1 MLCGKRFSSRK
12 DADAF
17 CVRLKNCQRLS
28 CRPLS
33 RQTRKT
39 PQPIAVIC
47 GSARLFSFTG
57 KPTRPGK
64 SDRPSF
70 HVKRR
75 AEKSVHLPATFPPL
89 ATFIGT
95 STPKQNPSVKDLR
108 VEKFVKR
115 IYLSCMLCWCVCVP
129 CCFLC
134 IDLGTGPAH
143 KNLALACAWVQ
154 PIRYEK

>member
-1 MLCGKRFSSRK
+1 MLCGKRFSSQK

-17 CVRLKNCQRLS
+17 YVRLKNCQRLS
-28 CRPLS
+28 YRPLS

-47 GSARLFSFTG
+47 GGARLFSFTG

-108 VEKFVKR
+108 AEKFVKR
-115 IYLSCMLCWCVCVP
+115 IYLSCMLCWRVCAVLLP
-129 CCFLC
+129 LHRSRHWTHTHEPG
-134 IDLGTGPAH
+134 LGMCMCTAG
-143 KNLALACAWVQ
+143 
-154 PIRYEK
+154 RYEK